1 MHCSWLKRLACNE
14 GTNWDCP
21 LSSELQQRCVALAER
36 LKSHDPV
43 RGVWNAAPR
52 DPSCST
58 WQVWCY
64 ASDMAFGA
72 VLTLDG
78 EAIEDCSWLRKPD
91 DRRHINIAELEAA
104 VQGITLAAKWE
115 IKKFKLMTDSK
126 TVAGWLS
133 QLLNN
138 TRRVRTRGLHEQ
150 GRNS

>member
-1 MHCSWLKRLACNE
+1 MRRP
-14 GTNWDCP
+14 TNTWRTVIQHRP
-21 LSSELQQRCVALAER
+21 YEQSSELQQLCVTLAKR
-36 LKSHDPV
+36 PKSHDPV

-58 WQVWCY
+58 WQVWCD
-64 ASDMAFGA
+64 ASDIAFGA
-72 VLTLDG
+72 VLTLDC
-78 EAIEDCSWLRKPD
+78 EAIDDCSWLRKPD

-104 VQGITLAAKWE
+104 VQGIKLAAKLE

-138 TRRVRTRGLHEQ
+138 TR
-150 GRNS
+150 